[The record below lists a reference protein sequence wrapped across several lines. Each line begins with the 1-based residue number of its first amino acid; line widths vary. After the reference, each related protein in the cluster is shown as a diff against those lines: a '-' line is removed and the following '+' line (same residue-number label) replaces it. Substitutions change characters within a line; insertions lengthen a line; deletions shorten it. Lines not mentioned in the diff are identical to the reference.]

1 MSSEDAPRKVFLS
14 WEEFHRDTR
23 ALAETLRARGPWDG
37 IIAVARGGLVPA
49 AIVANILGIRSI
61 DTMCI
66 SSYSDA
72 TKAKDMDLEVLR
84 SVGEKEGRWLVID
97 DLVDTGETAK
107 MVRRLVPS
115 ASIACVYA
123 KPAGQPHTDFFVTNF
138 EQHTWIVFPWEE

>member
-1 MSSEDAPRKVFLS
+1 MSAEEPHAKLILS
-14 WEEFHRDTR
+14 WDDFHRDTR
-23 ALAETLRARGPWDG
+23 ALAETLRSQGPWDG

-66 SSYSDA
+66 ASYSDS

-84 SVGEKEGRWLVID
+84 SVGEKQGRWLVID

-107 MVRRLVPS
+107 MVRRLVPT
-115 ASIACVYA
+115 AVIACVYA
-123 KPAGQPHTDFFVTNF
+123 KPAGQQYTDFFVTGF
-138 EQHTWIVFPWEE
+138 PQHTWVVFPWEE